1 VSRDVE
7 ISYESKDGMSLAEL
21 DAFVAEAAVA
31 GFDQLDTIVA
41 RVTWRGHL
49 QRLTI
54 KRKRDTE

>member
-31 GFDQLDTIVA
+31 GDTIVA